1 MIKAPT
7 ALTPRY
13 KGAQDGIH
21 ISRWAVL
28 IACSCH
34 HRIVLLWN
42 ITVVHVIM
50 LFMSSQDCIGEI
62 NGTHV
67 SARVST
73 VFKGRKH
80 YTSLFLISIWS
91 RRVLAGREG
100 PSHDASILAYSI
112 GLDIHVGLGFLHPLG
127 ETRYPINEFWRNNP
141 KTAIELFKL
150 SHSSLRTT
158 VERAFATL
166 KNRFKILYHK
176 PFHPFTAQVK
186 FVLSCCILHNWILG
200 FGLDEHV
207 L

>member
-1 MIKAPT
+1 MSLCCLCPHRTVLAKLMVHMWVLECLQYSRVGST
-7 ALTPRY
+7 TP
-13 KGAQDGIH
+13 
-21 ISRWAVL
+21 
-28 IACSCH
+28 
-34 HRIVLLWN
+34 
-42 ITVVHVIM
+42 
-50 LFMSSQDCIGEI
+50 
-62 NGTHV
+62 
-67 SARVST
+67 ART
-73 VFKGRKH
+73 C
-80 YTSLFLISIWS
+80 LFLISIWS

-200 FGLDEHV
+200 FSLDEHV